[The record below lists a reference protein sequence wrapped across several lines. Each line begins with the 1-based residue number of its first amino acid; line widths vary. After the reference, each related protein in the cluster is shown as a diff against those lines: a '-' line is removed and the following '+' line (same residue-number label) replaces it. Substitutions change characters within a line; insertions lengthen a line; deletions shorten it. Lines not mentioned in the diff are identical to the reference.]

1 MLAATERERMNTAT
15 HAQPICVTMK
25 DASREALFKQA
36 VDEHMGIFLKTARGF
51 VTNAADRADLT
62 QEMLLSAW
70 QALPVYNGTCKLST
84 FLYRI
89 AHNRALNWQRSRSR
103 YHRKLEK
110 LAAFPH
116 LAPSP
121 DNSDANQ
128 RQLDWLYALIRQLA
142 PADRTL
148 IMLQL
153 DHLSHREIADVT
165 GLSENNVGVRLHRI
179 KQWLSTQKPD
189 NPDEL

>member
-1 MLAATERERMNTAT
+1 MEGERMNAAA

-25 DASREALFKQA
+25 DASRYTLFNEA
-36 VDEHMGIFLKTARGF
+36 VDAHMGIFLKTARGF
-51 VTNAADRADLT
+51 VTNDADRADLT
-62 QEMLLSAW
+62 QEMLLAAW
-70 QALPVYNGTCKLST
+70 QALPTYNGKCKLST

-89 AHNRALNWQRSRSR
+89 AHNRALNWQRSHSR
-103 YHRKLEK
+103 YHRKLDN

-121 DNSDANQ
+121 DNSDAHQ
-128 RQLDWLYALIRQLA
+128 RQLDWLYALVRRLA

-153 DHLSHREIADVT
+153 DRLSHREIADVT
-165 GLSENNVGVRLHRI
+165 GLSESNVGVRLHRI
-179 KQWLSTQKPD
+179 KQWLSTQKPE
-189 NPDEL
+189 NTDEL

>member
-1 MLAATERERMNTAT
+1 MNTAA
-15 HAQPICVTMK
+15 HAQPICVTTMK
-25 DASREALFKQA
+25 DVSREALFKQTI
-36 VDEHMGIFLKTARGF
+36 DEHMGIFLKTARGF
-51 VTNAADRADLT
+51 ATNDADCADLT
-62 QEMLLSAW
+62 QEILLSAW
-70 QALPVYNGTCKLST
+70 QAIPTYNGTCKLST

-103 YHRKLEK
+103 YHRKLEN

-121 DNSDANQ
+121 ENSDAHQ
-128 RQLDWLYALIRQLA
+128 RQLDWLYAVIRRLA

-153 DHLSHREIADVT
+153 DQLSHREIADVT
-165 GLSENNVGVRLHRI
+165 GLSESNVGVRLHRI
-179 KQWLSTQKPD
+179 KQWLSTQKPK
-189 NPDEL
+189 NSDEL